1 MHRILFI
8 LSFLFSQELADGMVL
23 FTPYNSQDSIN
34 ITYLT
39 DHHFNEINTWEH
51 DQNLVPASMPYLN
64 QDSTIW
70 YPCKSNNPT
79 MVSGGVGGLIQKID
93 WNNNIIWE
101 FSVSNDSLQH
111 HHDIEPMPNGNI
123 LIIAWSRKNLH
134 EAQSMGREIIET
146 PLQQMWSESVFEIKP
161 VGTDS
166 AEIVWEWHLWDHLVQ
181 DVNPNL
187 SNYGV
192 ISEHPELLNINLGQV
207 GFGMSSFGSDNADW
221 IHFNSIDYNPYLDQI
236 VLSSRM
242 MNEIYIIDHSTTS
255 EEAASHSGG
264 NSGKGGDFLYRW
276 GNPQNYNRGGETDQ
290 VLNSQHSVNWIDI
303 GYPGEGNLII
313 FNNLQFGNNS
323 AVIEINTPNDFDGNY
338 TLNDSEPYAPESWN
352 WMFYNPSILMP
363 QIIQS
368 GAQRL
373 QNGNT
378 FITTFSDAKM
388 IEVSMDGDVI
398 LEYSPTQNSVI
409 NRAQKYTENYLFP
422 NTGDL
427 NNDNDTDILDV
438 ILLTVII
445 IEEEAYNLVADINS
459 DEVID
464 ILDIV
469 LLVNRILN

>member
-1 MHRILFI
+1 MLLI
-8 LSFLFSQELADGMVL
+8 LSFLLSQEIADGMIL

-34 ITYLT
+34 VTYLT

-51 DQNLVPASMPYLN
+51 EQNLVPASMPYLN

-70 YPCKSNNPT
+70 YPCKSSNPT
-79 MVSGGVGGLIQKID
+79 MVSGGVGGLIQKLD
-93 WNNNIIWE
+93 WNNDIVWE
-101 FSVSNDSLQH
+101 FSISNDSLQH

-134 EAQSMGREIIET
+134 DAQSMGREIIET
-146 PLQQMWSESVFEIKP
+146 PLQQMWSESIFEIKP
-161 VGTDS
+161 IGSDS

-242 MNEIYIIDHSTTS
+242 MNEIYIIDHSTTTQ
-255 EEAASHSGG
+255 EAASHSGG

-276 GNPQNYNRGGETDQ
+276 GNPQNYDRGTDADRI
-290 VLNSQHSVNWIDI
+290 LGSQHSVSWIDAD
-303 GYPGEGNLII
+303 YPGEGNLLI

-323 AVIEINTPNDFDGNY
+323 AVIEISTPNDFDGNY
-338 TLNDSEPYAPESWN
+338 ALNNLEPYAPESWN

-368 GAQRL
+368 GAHRL
-373 QNGNT
+373 ENGNT
-378 FITTFSDAKM
+378 FITTFSNAKM
-388 IEVSMDGDVI
+388 IEISMDGDI
-398 LEYSPTQNSVI
+398 LLEYSPPQNYVI
-409 NRAQKYTENYLFP
+409 NRAHKYADDYLAP
-422 NTGDL
+422 TIGDI
-427 NNDNDTDILDV
+427 NNDNFTDILDI
-438 ILLTVII
+438 ILLIEII
-445 IEEEAYNLVADINS
+445 IEEEAYNLSADINS
-459 DEVID
+459 DQIID
-464 ILDIV
+464 ILDIIS
-469 LLVNRILN
+469 LLNRILS

>member
-1 MHRILFI
+1 MLLI
-8 LSFLFSQELADGMVL
+8 LSFLLSQEIADGMIL

-34 ITYLT
+34 VTYLT

-51 DQNLVPASMPYLN
+51 EQNLVPASMPYLN

-70 YPCKSNNPT
+70 YPCKSSNPT
-79 MVSGGVGGLIQKID
+79 MVSGGVGGLIQKLD
-93 WNNNIIWE
+93 WNNDIVWE
-101 FSVSNDSLQH
+101 FSISNDSLQH

-134 EAQSMGREIIET
+134 DAQSMGREIIET
-146 PLQQMWSESVFEIKP
+146 PLQQMWSESIFEIKP
-161 VGTDS
+161 IGSDS

-242 MNEIYIIDHSTTS
+242 MNEIYIIDHSTTTQ
-255 EEAASHSGG
+255 EAASHSGG

-276 GNPQNYNRGGETDQ
+276 GNPQNYDRGTDADRI
-290 VLNSQHSVNWIDI
+290 LGSQHSVSWIDAD
-303 GYPGEGNLII
+303 YPGEGNLLI

-323 AVIEINTPNDFDGNY
+323 AVIEISTPNDFDGNY
-338 TLNDSEPYAPESWN
+338 ALNNLEPYAPESWN

-368 GAQRL
+368 GAHRL
-373 QNGNT
+373 ENGNT
-378 FITTFSDAKM
+378 FITTFSNAKM
-388 IEVSMDGDVI
+388 IEISMDGDI
-398 LEYSPTQNSVI
+398 LLEYSPPQNYVI
-409 NRAQKYTENYLFP
+409 NRAHKYADDYLAP
-422 NTGDL
+422 TIGDI
-427 NNDNDTDILDV
+427 NDDNFTDILDI
-438 ILLTVII
+438 ILLIEII
-445 IEEEAYNLVADINS
+445 IEEEAYNLSADINS
-459 DEVID
+459 DQIID
-464 ILDIV
+464 ILDIIS
-469 LLVNRILN
+469 LLNRILS

>member
-1 MHRILFI
+1 
-8 LSFLFSQELADGMVL
+8 
-23 FTPYNSQDSIN
+23 
-34 ITYLT
+34 
-39 DHHFNEINTWEH
+39 
-51 DQNLVPASMPYLN
+51 MPYLN

-101 FSVSNDSLQH
+101 FSLSNDSLQH

-276 GNPQNYNRGGETDQ
+276 GNPQNYGRGN
-290 VLNSQHSVNWIDI
+290 NSDHWLGDQHSINWIDE
-303 GYPGEGNLII
+303 GSPGQGNLICYVNR
-313 FNNLQFGNNS
+313 FTDS
-323 AVIEINTPNDFDGNY
+323 YAAVLEFIPPLMDDGNY
-338 TLNDSEPYAPESWN
+338 YIEDGQPYG
-352 WMFYNPSILMP
+352 PSSYEWLKQASSNFNFTTSM
-363 QIIQS
+363 QG
-368 GAQRL
+368 GAFRL
-373 QNGNT
+373 PNGNT
-378 FITTFSDAKM
+378 IITDCDSADIYEIDSNGNLEDSFSESGGNIM
-388 IEVSMDGDVI
+388 IARAEKYNPDYFNFVAGIPGDVNGDEIINI
-398 LEYSPTQNSVI
+398 LDVVQTINIILGTQESTSL
-409 NRAQKYTENYLFP
+409 A
-422 NTGDL
+422 DL
-427 NNDNDTDILDV
+427 NNDDIVNILDV
-438 ILLTVII
+438 VQL
-445 IEEEAYNLVADINS
+445 IN
-459 DEVID
+459 
-464 ILDIV
+464 IV
-469 LLVNRILN
+469 LST

>member
-1 MHRILFI
+1 MHRMLLI
-8 LSFLFSQELADGMVL
+8 LSFLLSQEIADGMIL

-34 ITYLT
+34 VTYLT

-51 DQNLVPASMPYLN
+51 EQNLVPASMPYLN

-70 YPCKSNNPT
+70 YPCKSSNPT
-79 MVSGGVGGLIQKID
+79 MVSGGVGGLIQKLD
-93 WNNNIIWE
+93 WNNDIVWE
-101 FSVSNDSLQH
+101 FSISNDSLQH

-134 EAQSMGREIIET
+134 DAQSMGREIIET
-146 PLQQMWSESVFEIKP
+146 PLQQMWSESIFEIKP
-161 VGTDS
+161 IGSDS

-242 MNEIYIIDHSTTS
+242 MNEIYIIDHSTTTQ
-255 EEAASHSGG
+255 EAASHSGG

-276 GNPQNYNRGGETDQ
+276 GNPQNYDRGTDADRI
-290 VLNSQHSVNWIDI
+290 LGSQHSVSWIDAD
-303 GYPGEGNLII
+303 YPGEGNLLI

-323 AVIEINTPNDFDGNY
+323 AVIEISTPNDFDGNY
-338 TLNDSEPYAPESWN
+338 ALNNLEPYAPESWN

-368 GAQRL
+368 GAHRL
-373 QNGNT
+373 ENGNT
-378 FITTFSDAKM
+378 FITTFSNAKM
-388 IEVSMDGDVI
+388 IEISMDGDI
-398 LEYSPTQNSVI
+398 LLEYSPPQNYVI
-409 NRAQKYTENYLFP
+409 NRAHKYADDYLAP
-422 NTGDL
+422 TIGDI
-427 NNDNDTDILDV
+427 NNDNFTDILDI
-438 ILLTVII
+438 ILLIEII
-445 IEEEAYNLVADINS
+445 IEEEAYNLSADINS
-459 DEVID
+459 DQIID
-464 ILDIV
+464 ILDIIS
-469 LLVNRILN
+469 LLNRILS